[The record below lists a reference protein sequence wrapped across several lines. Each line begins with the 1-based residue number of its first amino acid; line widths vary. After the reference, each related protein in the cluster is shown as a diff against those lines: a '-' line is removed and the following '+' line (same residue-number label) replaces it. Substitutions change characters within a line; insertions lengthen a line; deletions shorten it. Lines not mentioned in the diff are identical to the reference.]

1 MENNFENH
9 ILEWKEMNMKG
20 RFVEA
25 RQFYF
30 EKLFPEVIDNFV
42 DKTIWPLEKVDVL
55 FSVLG
60 YTPEPIILAHKALNP
75 RRHIIF
81 HDKSVTHNEDNV
93 RYLPQFL
100 DDGFLKIEFA
110 DETFYSI
117 YEALKEQM
125 ALNPG
130 KNYTINVTGGKKS
143 MVASAAIFGRDYS
156 ASIIYIDYDIYDPNL
171 RRPLPGT
178 EKMNIVYS
186 PYLNL
191 PELFH

>member
-110 DETFYSI
+110 DNKVIQYNFKLASI
-117 YEALKEQM
+117 GHAKQLFELTDLLKEKVTI
-125 ALNPG
+125 
-130 KNYTINVTGGKKS
+130 KNDWRINYN
-143 MVASAAIFGRDYS
+143 A
-156 ASIIYIDYDIYDPNL
+156 
-171 RRPLPGT
+171 
-178 EKMNIVYS
+178 
-186 PYLNL
+186 
-191 PELFH
+191 